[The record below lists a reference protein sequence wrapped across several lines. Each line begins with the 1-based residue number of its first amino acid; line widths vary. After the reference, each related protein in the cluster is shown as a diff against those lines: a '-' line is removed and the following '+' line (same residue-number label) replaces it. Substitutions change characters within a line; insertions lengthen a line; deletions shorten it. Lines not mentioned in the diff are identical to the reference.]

1 MPELVLHKFMG
12 VMKEQI
18 GVIMIRKVKKEEI
31 LTIIVPAYNVEKYL
45 EQCLDSLVH
54 QTDQNFRVIL
64 VNDGSTDATPDICRR
79 YVSRHGE
86 RFRCITQENKGLGAA
101 RNTGFSEA
109 DTPYVAFLDSDDWQD
124 IRFVEKFC
132 RLMDG
137 LDYEPDIIFTLPR
150 CYDEASHQVFDWMDK
165 PLYDTI
171 FGGEASQSLNCL
183 THPEIYLLEVNANRK
198 IYRTGFLRENRFAFP
213 EGVKWE
219 DIRPHIQLCHLA
231 KSIAALADTGFIY
244 RTNHGGQIT
253 AGTGAGR
260 LDIIPV
266 FEDVLGVL
274 AGGIYEKK
282 ELSAVMEMLC
292 RYSVWMIQM
301 TNAEY
306 IGTLLEGLHRVYD
319 KIPREMADAF
329 CQCSSLPAEEK
340 NRNRGLIQCLREGDY
355 HGLTYYEDRENLYRY
370 WSIHGE
376 KKKGIIRGGI
386 QCIKDSGLKY
396 TVKLFFRKLFSMR
409 V

>member
-1 MPELVLHKFMG
+1 M
-12 VMKEQI
+12 
-18 GVIMIRKVKKEEI
+18 
-31 LTIIVPAYNVEKYL
+31 
-45 EQCLDSLVH
+45 
-54 QTDQNFRVIL
+54 
-64 VNDGSTDATPDICRR
+64 
-79 YVSRHGE
+79 
-86 RFRCITQENKGLGAA
+86 
-101 RNTGFSEA
+101 
-109 DTPYVAFLDSDDWQD
+109 
-124 IRFVEKFC
+124 
-132 RLMDG
+132 
-137 LDYEPDIIFTLPR
+137 
-150 CYDEASHQVFDWMDK
+150 
-165 PLYDTI
+165 
-171 FGGEASQSLNCL
+171 
-183 THPEIYLLEVNANRK
+183 
-198 IYRTGFLRENRFAFP
+198 
-213 EGVKWE
+213 
-219 DIRPHIQLCHLA
+219 
-231 KSIAALADTGFIY
+231 
-244 RTNHGGQIT
+244 
-253 AGTGAGR
+253 
-260 LDIIPV
+260 
-266 FEDVLGVL
+266 LGVL

-319 KIPREMADAF
+319 KIPREMVDAF